1 MLIEAV
7 GSPFGELVAAL
18 DGEVFEEEVSDEL
31 DELHPLTS
39 RVTAATDPIA
49 RPETRSSREDADV
62 DGGVIDRIMVG
73 LSRNQALLCHT

>member
-18 DGEVFEEEVSDEL
+18 DGEVVDVEVSDEL

-49 RPETRSSREDADV
+49 RPETPSRREDNDM
-62 DGGVIDRIMVG
+62 DGVIDRLIVG
-73 LSRNQALLCHT
+73 LSRNRALLCHR